1 MGGYPG
7 AGGSWGLMGKEFPR
21 MLLPGI
27 IKGGCDQRL
36 GDRGAPGKRGI
47 PTTATPGTRIAAVA
61 ARIQP
66 IAHPDR
72 CDGPEIT
79 WLSPEGAGESVLHLA
94 RRVLGVF
101 PTLSTVI
108 VSHLV
113 QE

>member
-1 MGGYPG
+1 
-7 AGGSWGLMGKEFPR
+7 

-27 IKGGCDQRL
+27 IKGGRDQRL
-36 GDRGAPGKRGI
+36 EDRGAPGKRGI

-66 IAHPDR
+66 IVRPDP

-79 WLSPEGAGESVLHLA
+79 WLSPKGVGKSGFHLA

-101 PTLSTVI
+101 PTSSAVI
-108 VSHLV
+108 IPHFV
-113 QE
+113 Q